1 MITDYET
8 AGKWILGP
16 NRCSCHCHHLTVIF
30 ALPHHNDE
38 ASEGRMS
45 SGKSQ
50 MYIYIYILNIYV
62 YIYTYTYM
70 YIYTLMVRV
79 SAPNPSENSSARP
92 SKVILWSKKQQ
103 WQPRKK
109 SRNTRRF
116 LSSFRS
122 AVCKNLCPLVCSSLI
137 TRQNLS
143 VQRKL
148 H

>member
-50 MYIYIYILNIYV
+50 MYIDIYIYLI
-62 YIYTYTYM
+62 YM
-70 YIYTLMVRV
+70 YIYTHIHICIYIL
-79 SAPNPSENSSARP
+79 SWSE
-92 SKVILWSKKQQ
+92 
-103 WQPRKK
+103 
-109 SRNTRRF
+109 F
-116 LSSFRS
+116 LPQTQ
-122 AVCKNLCPLVCSSLI
+122 VKTPQLDHP
-137 TRQNLS
+137 
-143 VQRKL
+143 K
-148 H
+148 